1 MRVGKKIAIPLI
13 CAIVI
18 AVIFLSRREMI
29 SNQKHSR
36 IENFQSVMMDFK
48 KMNIDQADGD
58 YIIFGDSLVQ
68 GMSPYALD
76 AKFVNMGVGGY
87 TVDQIRSLF
96 ITTDTSK
103 YKKIILEGGV
113 NDAILSQSSG
123 DEIGK
128 SINKSLDSL
137 RDKDVVLLEVL
148 PVDES
153 ERKDFKEV
161 NMKISIIN
169 NITSKYC
176 GSLPKCEVVHIPDGF
191 VSPNHDVYMDDGVHL
206 KKLGYHLWATEIK
219 KHL

>member
-1 MRVGKKIAIPLI
+1 MKIGKVTKIILACIVALAAIFF
-13 CAIVI
+13 C
-18 AVIFLSRREMI
+18 RREI
-29 SNQKHSR
+29 LNYQKHSR

-58 YIIFGDSLVQ
+58 YIMFGDSLVQ

-96 ITTDTSK
+96 IDTDTSK

-113 NDAILSQSSG
+113 NDALSQSTG

-128 SINKSLDSL
+128 SIINSLDSL
-137 RDKDVVLLEVL
+137 KDKDVVLLEAL
-148 PVDES
+148 PVNES
-153 ERKDFKEV
+153 ARKDFKEV
-161 NMKISIIN
+161 NKKIYVIN

-176 GSLPKCEVVHIPDGF
+176 DSLPKCEVVHVPDGF
-191 VSPNHDVYMDDGVHL
+191 FNPGPDVYMDDGVHL
-206 KKLGYHLWATEIK
+206 KRTGYSLWATEIK